1 MGDEFGA
8 VGTSCSNTCTLDFNC
23 FSKVVT
29 KLVGEILW
37 MSFSRLRIAPT
48 FQIFQS
54 VNCLQCS
61 SGIWDIRPLHFSQI
75 WEIMATSRPT
85 EERVSLLPVNYT
97 DVFND
102 LNEELIIQTSFTLHA
117 NIYNLLNQ
125 KLDQS
130 YFGKSFQ
137 ISSLNR
143 WC

>member
-1 MGDEFGA
+1 
-8 VGTSCSNTCTLDFNC
+8 
-23 FSKVVT
+23 
-29 KLVGEILW
+29 
-37 MSFSRLRIAPT
+37 
-48 FQIFQS
+48 
-54 VNCLQCS
+54 
-61 SGIWDIRPLHFSQI
+61 
-75 WEIMATSRPT
+75 MATSRPT

-102 LNEELIIQTSFTLHA
+102 LNEELIIQTSFKLHA

-143 WC
+143 